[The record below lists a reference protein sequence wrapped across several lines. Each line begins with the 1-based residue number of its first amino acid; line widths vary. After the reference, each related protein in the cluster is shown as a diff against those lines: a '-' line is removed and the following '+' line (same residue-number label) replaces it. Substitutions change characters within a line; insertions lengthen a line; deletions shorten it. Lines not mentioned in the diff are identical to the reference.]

1 VTKVR
6 IEKTI
11 SIEKSFV
18 PGKILSSLSGLIS
31 SMLIV
36 SLIYRFGFGTFS
48 FIPSWWLIFFICFWR
63 VVVVNDCRF
72 DKLDGLYITWMITT

>member
-18 PGKILSSLSGLIS
+18 PEKRMFSLSRSIS

-36 SLIYRFGFGTFS
+36 SLISSSTF
-48 FIPSWWLIFFICFWR
+48 FFNTSWWLILFLCFWR

-72 DKLDGLYITWMITT
+72 DKLDGLCIT